1 VTVANAKKA
10 AFIALALACLAP
22 FVTAPIALVAGTFF
36 SLAAGNPL
44 PAQTKQW
51 QTWLL
56 QASVVGLGAGM
67 NLLVVAKVGSRGVG
81 ITLAGLTV
89 TILLSLAMA
98 RVLKTERTTSLLIGV
113 GTAIC
118 GGSAIAAVAPAV
130 GAKSHQTSVS
140 LAVVFLL
147 NAAALLLFPAV
158 GHQLHLGPEQFGL
171 WSALAIHDT
180 SSVVGAATLF
190 GPVALAVGTT
200 VKLVRA
206 LWIIPLTLV
215 LSRAWKHGQAGAAG
229 EPRRPWFILGFV
241 AVAAFVTFVPGM
253 KAVGESVAAGARR
266 VLVLT
271 LFLVG
276 AGVSRDALRQVGARP
291 LVLGVL
297 LWLVVA
303 SGTLAAILLGVLE
316 VPAPS

>member
-1 VTVANAKKA
+1 MT
-10 AFIALALACLAP
+10 
-22 FVTAPIALVAGTFF
+22 LV
-36 SLAAGNPL
+36 
-44 PAQTKQW
+44 
-51 QTWLL
+51 
-56 QASVVGLGAGM
+56 
-67 NLLVVAKVGSRGVG
+67 
-81 ITLAGLTV
+81 GLTV
-89 TILLSLAMA
+89 TIVLALAMSRA
-98 RVLKTERTTSLLIGV
+98 MKTERTTSLLIGV

-118 GGSAIAAVAPAV
+118 GGSAIAAVAPAI
-130 GAKSHQTSVS
+130 GAKSHQASVS

-147 NAAALLLFPAV
+147 NAAALLVFPAV
-158 GHQLHLGPEQFGL
+158 GHQLHLAPEQFGL

-180 SSVVGAATLF
+180 SSVVGASTLF

-200 VKLVRA
+200 VKLARA

-215 LSRAWKHGQAGAAG
+215 LARVWKHEQTGPSGTAK
-229 EPRRPWFILGFV
+229 RPWFILGFV

-253 KAVGESVAAGARR
+253 KDVGQHVAAGAKH

-276 AGVSRDALRQVGARP
+276 AGVSRDAMKQVGARP

-303 SGTLAAILLGVLE
+303 SATLAAILFGVLE
-316 VPAPS
+316 VPALS